1 MDTETILYVPL
12 EKIQANGNIRKHFD
26 EEELCGLMESMVANG
41 QLQPARARRNGDKF
55 LLVDGERRLRAARMA
70 GWKQLA
76 VIVESDDVSE
86 AGAKQRALVSNCQR
100 ADLTP
105 LEMATAIK
113 ELMEDTG
120 CSAGEAASSLGF
132 SAATVS
138 RLLALVRLPEAIQA
152 HVRSGAIPASAAY
165 ELGKIEDGV
174 EQAQIAA
181 KIVAGQIT
189 RDGVSRA
196 AKRSKTPRS
205 ETAGEPPARI
215 RAEIGGGRIVMLAGE
230 GLESIDVMI
239 EWLEILL
246 GRARKCRP
254 QGLELG
260 TFLRILKDEA
270 RA

>member
-1 MDTETILYVPL
+1 MDTESILYVPL

-26 EEELCGLMESMVANG
+26 EGELHGLMESMVANG
-41 QLQPARARRNGDKF
+41 QLQPVRVRRDGDKF
-55 LLVDGERRLRAARMA
+55 LLVDGERRLRAARLA

-76 VIVESDDVSE
+76 VIVEGEEVSE

-105 LEMATAIK
+105 LETATAIK
-113 ELMEDTG
+113 ELMEEMG

-132 SAATVS
+132 SAATIS
-138 RLLALVRLPEAIQA
+138 RLLALVRLPESIQA
-152 HVRSGAIPASAAY
+152 QVRSGAIPASAAY
-165 ELGKIEDGV
+165 ELGKIDDAAQQAALA
-174 EQAQIAA
+174 EQ
-181 KIVAGQIT
+181 IVAGQIT

-205 ETAGEPPARI
+205 ETAGKPPARI
-215 RAEIGGGRIVMLAGE
+215 RAELGGGRSVTLAGE
-230 GLESIDVMI
+230 GLESIDAMI
-239 EWLEILL
+239 EILELLL
-246 GRARKCRP
+246 GRARKVRP